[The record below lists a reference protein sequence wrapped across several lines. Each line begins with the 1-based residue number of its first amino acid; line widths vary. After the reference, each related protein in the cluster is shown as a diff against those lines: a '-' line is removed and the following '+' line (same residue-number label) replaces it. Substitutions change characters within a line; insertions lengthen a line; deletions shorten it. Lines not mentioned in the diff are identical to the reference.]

1 MPAKAMPAA
10 PEMAAT
16 TVEATA
22 ATSVKPAAAAA
33 MASGRRRG
41 RTDDNRAR
49 QNSRARQ
56 RH

>member
-1 MPAKAMPAA
+1 MPAA

-22 ATSVKPAAAAA
+22 ATSVKPAAAA